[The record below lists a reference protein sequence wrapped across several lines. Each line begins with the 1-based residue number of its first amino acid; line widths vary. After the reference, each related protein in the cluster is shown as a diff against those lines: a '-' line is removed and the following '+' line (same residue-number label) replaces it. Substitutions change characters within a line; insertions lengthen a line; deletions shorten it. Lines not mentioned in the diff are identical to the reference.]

1 MAMSKPAKKRF
12 FLNHKKSSA
21 MVISIA
27 IHVLFL
33 VLALSFVAVKVII
46 KEDQTFEVK
55 EVKRPA
61 MKLRKL
67 QVPVKEQK
75 KTQAPKLR
83 KTIVAK
89 PKNPTVDIKMPEIV
103 GVKGGTGYGRSGG
116 LGGLGFGFEMDLFGS
131 GRRVGDDADGAGTEF
146 VGTFYDLKQTPAG
159 KSTKIGDF
167 FAKNGPYGDAE
178 EAAIEVVKRFLS
190 SWNTKVL
197 DDYFKAPKLK
207 YTTSFMMPQMAADQ
221 APKAFGVDDQV
232 KPCFWVCHYKGQIA
246 APETG
251 QYRFCGLGDDVLAVR
266 VKGRLVLDACWHNK
280 IGRLSNWTSNDGDN
294 RRYPLDGDTT
304 NSEDFLNYN
313 STLVLGDW
321 FTLKK
326 GERVD
331 VEILLGELPGNMFSC
346 RVLVQQKGKEYQMVP
361 YSGGE
366 RPVLPIFK
374 TAPIDPQILGQMR
387 INPRVATPEGP
398 VFDVLTNSKAP
409 EIGGLP

>member
-1 MAMSKPAKKRF
+1 MSKPKKKRF

-21 MVISIA
+21 MVISIT

-131 GRRVGDDADGAGTEF
+131 GRRSGDDAEGAGTEF
-146 VGTFYDLKQTPAG
+146 VGTFYDLKQTPEG
-159 KSTKIGDF
+159 EPTKIGDF
-167 FAKNGPYGDAE
+167 FAENGPYGAAE
-178 EAAIEVVKRFLS
+178 EAAIAVVKRFLS
-190 SWNTKVL
+190 SWNTKIL
-197 DDYFKAPKLK
+197 DDFFKAPKLK
-207 YTTSFMMPQMAADQ
+207 YSTAFMMPVMDADQ

-232 KPCFWVCHYKGQIA
+232 NPSFWLCHYVGQIA

-280 IGRLSNWTSNDGDN
+280 IGLLTNWSSNDGDN
-294 RRYPLDGDTT
+294 RRYPLDGDTADS
-304 NSEDFLNYN
+304 NDYLNFY

-331 VEILLGELPGNMFSC
+331 VEILLGELPGTAFSC
-346 RVLVQQKGKEYQMVP
+346 RLLVQQKGKEYKMVP

-374 TAPIDPQILGQMR
+374 TAPIDSKILGQMR
-387 INPRVATPEGP
+387 INPKVATAEGP
-398 VFDVLTNSKAP
+398 VFDVLTNANKP
-409 EIGGLP
+409 DTGRLP